1 MSEPKRGCLTCKWA
15 DYLKTPTGKLKRGYS
30 IRCNYPRP
38 TGEQIQAMIMPLL
51 SFAHLQYL
59 HIEGPRL
66 NQSVYATMSDGSE
79 CTKWE
84 PTK

>member
-1 MSEPKRGCLTCKWA
+1 MNEQKRGCLTCKWA
-15 DYLKTPTGKLKRGYS
+15 DYLKTPTGRLVRGGL

-38 TGEQIQAMIMPLL
+38 TGEQITALLMPFL

-59 HIEGPRL
+59 HIQSPSL
-66 NQSVYATMSDGSE
+66 NQSVYGDMGDGSD